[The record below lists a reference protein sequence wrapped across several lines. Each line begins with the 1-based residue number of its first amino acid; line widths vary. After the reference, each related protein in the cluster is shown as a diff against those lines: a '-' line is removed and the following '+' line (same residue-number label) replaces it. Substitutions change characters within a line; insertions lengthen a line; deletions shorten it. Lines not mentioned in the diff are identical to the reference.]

1 MRTNSCANCKHR
13 HDMICIPESKDCA
26 PYYFLDIEDLNGE
39 DDSEKIDCDYFTA
52 IDDCYTNSSLQG
64 LLLYTDKMKEK
75 EVECEYETVRFKLN
89 ESTVIINGV
98 IYDLATSIKSG
109 IEISI
114 TPYPVLNYVVIELM
128 YYNRN
133 YINYYSM
140 KCRTKCIMMSYNDT
154 DNVVTINFY

>member
-1 MRTNSCANCKHR
+1 
-13 HDMICIPESKDCA
+13 
-26 PYYFLDIEDLNGE
+26 
-39 DDSEKIDCDYFTA
+39 
-52 IDDCYTNSSLQG
+52 
-64 LLLYTDKMKEK
+64 MKEK
-75 EVECEYETVRFKLN
+75 EVECEGEIARFKLN

-98 IYDLATSIKSG
+98 IYDLATTIKSG

-140 KCRTKCIMMSYNDT
+140 KCRSKCIMMNYNDI

>member
-26 PYYFLDIEDLNGE
+26 PYYFLDINDLNGE
-39 DDSEKIDCDYFTA
+39 NDSEKNDCDYFTA

-75 EVECEYETVRFKLN
+75 EVECEDETARFKLN

-98 IYDLATSIKSG
+98 IYDLATAIKSG

-128 YYNRN
+128 YYSRN
-133 YINYYSM
+133 YVKYYSM
-140 KCRTKCIMMSYNDT
+140 KCRPKCIMMNYNDI